1 MLYEAVCKSEIGEVR
16 PGFGSV
22 WRVQLMEILNLVIR
36 LHSGKARLLLI
47 MTVLCVIAG
56 ALTFFGGSG
65 EGAIPDSPVRTVA
78 YVISC

>member
-1 MLYEAVCKSEIGEVR
+1 
-16 PGFGSV
+16 
-22 WRVQLMEILNLVIR
+22 MEILNLVIR